1 MVGIASFYQVGIKK
15 SEFGA
20 NFACL
25 GLAKVIG
32 LFACMSVLYIMYV
45 AHTSAVEMS
54 CAVASAASAS
64 GSALPDHELSPAP
77 FSVRPQGPHYN
88 EQTAGFIKV
97 LSWPNLP
104 PYKISYITRLCFWQ
118 NLSTLLSSEV
128 DVITP
133 L

>member
-64 GSALPDHELSPAP
+64 ALPDHELSPAP
-77 FSVRPQGPHYN
+77 F
-88 EQTAGFIKV
+88 
-97 LSWPNLP
+97 LL
-104 PYKISYITRLCFWQ
+104 YKTRVKW
-118 NLSTLLSSEV
+118 
-128 DVITP
+128 
-133 L
+133 

>member
-1 MVGIASFYQVGIKK
+1 MINSDTIA
-15 SEFGA
+15 
-20 NFACL
+20 
-25 GLAKVIG
+25 
-32 LFACMSVLYIMYV
+32 
-45 AHTSAVEMS
+45 
-54 CAVASAASAS
+54 
-64 GSALPDHELSPAP
+64 
-77 FSVRPQGPHYN
+77 VRPQVPHYN

-133 L
+133 LKRVNVILSH